1 MNKKEILST
10 IKMLASSQGFYSRLY
25 ANIMNLKSNERGKI
39 LQLLENKKFNDSVD
53 LIMYLEG

>member
-25 ANIMNLKSNERGKI
+25 ANIMELKSNERGKF
-39 LQLLENKKFNDSVD
+39 LQLLENQKFKDSVD